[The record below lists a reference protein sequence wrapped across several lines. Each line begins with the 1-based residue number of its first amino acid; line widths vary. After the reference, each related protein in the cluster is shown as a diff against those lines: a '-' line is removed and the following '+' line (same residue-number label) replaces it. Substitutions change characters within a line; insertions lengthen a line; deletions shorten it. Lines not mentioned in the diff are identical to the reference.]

1 MNKNNNIIAATLIAT
16 VGISAVANASE
27 SVISTETHNNSGVLL
42 AHASIAENGRVSGSP
57 GDQTGREVC
66 VRNYYNNNWTHI
78 LRPKKVETAIALAQE
93 AILIANNPNI
103 GYCQTHRNTAL
114 KEYKKCSDISKIEQK
129 CDVDCSSFVT
139 LAAIA
144 SGIPLTI
151 TSNSLTT
158 RNMISGFLT
167 TGEFDEI
174 PFKSE
179 TQLRTGDILLK
190 KGRHVAI
197 VVIS

>member
-1 MNKNNNIIAATLIAT
+1 MNKNKILVGTLLATA
-16 VGISAVANASE
+16 GITAVANASE
-27 SVISTETHNNSGVLL
+27 TVISTETHKNNGVLL
-42 AHASIAENGRVSGSP
+42 AHASIAENGKVSGSP
-57 GDQTGREVC
+57 GDQTGKEVC
-66 VRNYYNNNWTHI
+66 VRSYYKNNWTHI
-78 LRPKKVETAIALAQE
+78 LRPKKVETAVALAQE
-93 AILIANNPNI
+93 ALLIANNPNI

-114 KEYKKCSDISKIEQK
+114 QEYKKCSDISKIEQK

-144 SGIPLTI
+144 SGVPLSI
-151 TSNSLTT
+151 SSNSLTT

-174 PFKSE
+174 PFQSE
-179 TQLRTGDILLK
+179 SQLRTGDILLK